1 MSISV
6 NCDACGK
13 VYSLKP
19 EAAGQSFVCQACGGQ
34 VVVPGGNPQPIDDT
48 DSQVGNSTS
57 SGGGAQSGSSG
68 GGRGRIVSNSG
79 QQAAL
84 ARVKWPAI
92 LMMITAGISCL
103 AQPLVILIESFGFA
117 ALGSEGEMEEWVAWA
132 SGGGGLVYFGSCLIS
147 SIIVLVGAWKMKNLR
162 GYGFSVTAMVFG
174 ILPCMSICCSFSFFI
189 GIWGL
194 VVLNNADVKAAFR
207 SARG

>member
-6 NCDACGK
+6 NCVACGK

-34 VVVPGGNPQPIDDT
+34 VEVPGGNPQPTEKPISDT
-48 DSQVGNSTS
+48 STS
-57 SGGGAQSGSSG
+57 PGGAATQGGTQGRG
-68 GGRGRIVSNSG
+68 GGRRVANAG

-92 LMMITAGISCL
+92 LMMITAGIGCFLHPVLMIMQMFGIGYVITEDSQETIGL
-103 AQPLVILIESFGFA
+103 AAGGTAVLVWLGFSQIA
-117 ALGSEGEMEEWVAWA
+117 AIM
-132 SGGGGLVYFGSCLIS
+132 
-147 SIIVLVGAWKMKNLR
+147 VLVGAWKMKNLR
-162 GYGFSVTAMVFG
+162 AYGFSVTAMVFG
-174 ILPCMSICCSFSFFI
+174 ILPCMSICCTFSLFV

-194 VVLNNADVKAAFR
+194 VVLNDANVKAAFR